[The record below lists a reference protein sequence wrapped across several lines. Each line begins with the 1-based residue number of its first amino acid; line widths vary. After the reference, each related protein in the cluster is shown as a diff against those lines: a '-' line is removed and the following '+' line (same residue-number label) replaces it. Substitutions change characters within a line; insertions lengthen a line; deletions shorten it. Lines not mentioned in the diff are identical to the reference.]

1 VIIYKGDYLEEYLLG
16 IVKNDPQGKMEDVMV
31 KPASELIIEIM
42 EVYAGLLN
50 EGEDEK
56 ASDYLFH
63 SISTNI
69 LLILQLIEMNR
80 VLSTK
85 IEEYERGGMD
95 K

>member
-1 VIIYKGDYLEEYLLG
+1 MKIDRYIKGEGLEEYLLD

-31 KPASELIIEIM
+31 KPASELIIKIM
-42 EVYAGLLN
+42 EVYAELLKD
-50 EGEDEK
+50 GKDEE

-85 IEEYERGGMD
+85 IKEYEE
-95 K
+95 

>member
-1 VIIYKGDYLEEYLLG
+1 MKIDRYIKGDGLEEYLLD

-42 EVYAGLLN
+42 EAYGELLKEGKN
-50 EGEDEK
+50 EE

-69 LLILQLIEMNR
+69 LLILQLIGMNR
-80 VLSTK
+80 ILSTR
-85 IEEYERGGMD
+85 IEEY

>member
-1 VIIYKGDYLEEYLLG
+1 MKIDRYIKGDYLEEYLLG

-42 EVYAGLLN
+42 EAYGELLKEGKN
-50 EGEDEK
+50 EE

-69 LLILQLIEMNR
+69 LLILQLIGMNR
-80 VLSTK
+80 ILSTR
-85 IEEYERGGMD
+85 IEEY